1 MTTLWSDTLLLT
13 ALGMGTVFVFL
24 LLLIAALTIM
34 SSVVNKLENNSEDA
48 QERLDIAAVALAAY
62 RQHNK

>member
-34 SSVVNKLENNSEDA
+34 SSVVKRFETTTDDT
-48 QERLDIAAVALAAY
+48 QVRLDIAAAALAAY